1 MALGSVY
8 FSLNISTTMPFKD
21 VLKWIFVA
29 RFFCRPLCFDAN
41 RDWQEGIWYESSPPS
56 NDLIHV
62 CIFLAS
68 PSSLKTLTM
77 MSSIK
82 NLSYSFAE
90 ASPSFAPNIII
101 AMVVR
106 PWVPTYYNCNGCTGM
121 GSQQGGCMAMDF
133 KYYNCHTI
141 AMARVPRSDSRPSQP
156 PGMSSSSI
164 CDSTAS
170 ATATYIR
177 NSDYI

>member
-1 MALGSVY
+1 MNLCGTFFSSSVMFWCKPGLTGRY
-8 FSLNISTTMPFKD
+8 LIRIK
-21 VLKWIFVA
+21 
-29 RFFCRPLCFDAN
+29 
-41 RDWQEGIWYESSPPS
+41 PPS

-62 CIFLAS
+62 CIFLWS
-68 PSSLKTLTM
+68 PSSLKSLTM
-77 MSSIK
+77 MSWIK

-106 PWVPTYYNCNGCTGM
+106 PWVPTYYNCNGCTAM

-156 PGMSSSSI
+156 SFTTLLVWARAPFVI
-164 CDSTAS
+164 QRLRQRLPIS
-170 ATATYIR
+170 AIVITFR
-177 NSDYI
+177 FS